1 MADAVYVTVSGERR
15 VSLKLDEFPQELR
28 GQLEARISELTA
40 ELQAQVEAAAPSRTG
55 RLRSEIRGRVFADN
69 PNHVSGIVDIAGVKG
84 SGDFAKAAALEYG
97 AHASTKVSAHPMK
110 LDHYWASKLA
120 APTMVMVA
128 AHNRTVNIAEHD
140 FLRGPLAEME
150 PQIQMALEEVVEAA
164 TIEADA

>member
-15 VSLKLDEFPQELR
+15 VALKLDEFPQELR

-55 RLRSEIRGRVFADN
+55 KLKSEIRGRVFADN
-69 PNHVSGIVDIAGVKG
+69 PKHVSGIVDVYAPKG
-84 SGDFAKAAALEYG
+84 SGEFAKAAALEYG
-97 AHASTKVSAHPMK
+97 ASASTNVSTHPMK
-110 LDHYWASKLA
+110 LDHYWADKLA
-120 APTMVMVA
+120 APTTVLVA
-128 AHNRTVNIAEHD
+128 AHSRTVNIAEHD
-140 FLRGPLAEME
+140 FLRGPLAAME